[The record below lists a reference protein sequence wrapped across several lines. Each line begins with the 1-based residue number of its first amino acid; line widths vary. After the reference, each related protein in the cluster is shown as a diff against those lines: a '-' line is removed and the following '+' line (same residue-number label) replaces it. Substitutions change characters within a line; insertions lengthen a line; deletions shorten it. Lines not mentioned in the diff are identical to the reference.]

1 MRQFRPGQRHL
12 QQDSEG
18 GAVAVE
24 FDLVIKEV
32 FCFGTPV

>member
-1 MRQFRPGQRHL
+1 MRLIRPGQRHW

-18 GAVAVE
+18 GAAAVA
-24 FDLVIKEV
+24 FALVIKEV